1 MGAEQAGAFVLP
13 VFAILVENLREL
25 PGALSLLL
33 VSSAFSV
40 VPRGR
45 GFVEEEL

>member
-1 MGAEQAGAFVLP
+1 MDAEQAGAFVLH
-13 VFAILVENLREL
+13 VFAVPVENLGEL
-25 PGALSLLL
+25 HGALSLLL
-33 VSSAFSV
+33 VSSLFSV